1 MASPRSGV
9 EAEGQEDEDK
19 NNLGVVWIV
28 NKFFF
33 SPVSVVF
40 GVRCMFTLNVFF
52 AEKYQRNKYFCMNI
66 LSFVLSL
73 NVKTG
78 FKITL

>member
-40 GVRCMFTLNVFF
+40 VVRCMFTLNVFF
-52 AEKYQRNKYFCMNI
+52 A
-66 LSFVLSL
+66 
-73 NVKTG
+73 
-78 FKITL
+78 